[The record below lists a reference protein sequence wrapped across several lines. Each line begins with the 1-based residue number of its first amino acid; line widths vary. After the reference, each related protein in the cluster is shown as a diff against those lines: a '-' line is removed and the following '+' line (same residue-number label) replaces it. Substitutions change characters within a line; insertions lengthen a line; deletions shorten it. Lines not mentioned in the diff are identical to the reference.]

1 MLDNIYIV
9 IGFIVGALVIIVI
22 FNAVLS
28 MYRKVPPNKALIVT
42 GFRGKRVVAGGG
54 TIVIPLVEQASELSL
69 EARII
74 EIKSPEILTRD
85 KVPLAVEAV
94 ATVKIGSEAQDI
106 LRASERFLGKS
117 DQEIDKNIKEIL
129 EGHTR
134 EVIAR
139 TSLQQLLH
147 DRESVV
153 SEVNKSAVTDLQ
165 KLGLVIDAFT
175 IKDIVDTRGAIR
187 LALSSLIID
196 VTTPKILTSDKIP
209 VSVNAT
215 AAVKFNLDDLEKAGG
230 RFLNK
235 KPEEVIS
242 SIREI
247 LEGKTR
253 EVIAAVSLEKL
264 LHEREEIVKKVEE
277 AIKDDFAKMGLI
289 LDTFAIKDIGDP
301 EKAIEFRVAP
311 QIKEQ
316 ETQARMKQA
325 ELEKTAKNYE
335 VEQALEIAK
344 RQAET
349 DKDKRVFTAQ
359 QDAEAKSQE
368 AKQLAEARKAAAE
381 ADAQAAEKEAEANQR
396 KQVAQ
401 IEADV
406 KVSEERR
413 KAEAKR
419 AEADMAYHITEKEKQ
434 IELQNLEAMR
444 KEKELEATVKK
455 PAEAERFKIEQLA
468 EAEKLRQIV
477 LAQAEA
483 EKIKLAG
490 QAEAEAIKA
499 KGLAEAEITE
509 AQGMAIAKAMMKKAE
524 AWRLYN
530 NAAIAE
536 IMIERL
542 PEIAEKVSAPLN
554 RVDKVIMIGGSNGA
568 GFSNLTK
575 DIAGTVATVPEVLK
589 NLTGFDIIEAIKSIQ
604 QNPTYS
610 KQQLQQQS
618 QQQSFSTTTTQ
629 SAQQQT
635 IKPNIPP
642 SNPNIK

>member
-1 MLDNIYIV
+1 MELPILV
-9 IGFIVGALVIIVI
+9 IGLGIVFFVVGIVFYFVIT
-22 FNAVLS
+22 L
-28 MYRKVPPNKALIVT
+28 YRRVPPNKALIIT
-42 GFRGKRVVAGGG
+42 GWGGKKVVVGGG
-54 TIVIPLVEQASELSL
+54 TVVIPLLQTAQELSL

-74 EIKSPEILTRD
+74 DIRSPQILTLD
-85 KVPLAVEAV
+85 KVPLSVEAV
-94 ATVKIGSEAQDI
+94 ATVKIDSSNNANI
-106 LRASERFLGKS
+106 LSAAERFLGKS

-139 TSLQQLLH
+139 TRLQQLLH
-147 DRESVV
+147 DRDTFIQ
-153 SEVNKSAVTDLQ
+153 EVNKSAAKDLGT
-165 KLGLVIDAFT
+165 LGLKIDAFT
-175 IKDIVDTRGAIR
+175 IKDILDPIGSIK
-187 LALSSLIID
+187 LALTSLIID
-196 VTTPKILTSDKIP
+196 VTTAKILTADKIP
-209 VSVNAT
+209 VSVSAT
-215 AAVKFNLDDLEKAGG
+215 AAVKFNLSDLEKAGE
-230 RFLNK
+230 RFLNQK
-235 KPEEVIS
+235 SDQVIA

-253 EVIAAVSLEKL
+253 EVIAAVNLEEL
-264 LHEREEIVKKVEE
+264 LHKREEIVKKVEE

-325 ELEKTAKNYE
+325 ELEKVAKNYE
-335 VEQALEIAK
+335 LEQALEIAK

-349 DKDKRVFTAQ
+349 EKEKRIYTAQ
-359 QDAEAKSQE
+359 QDAEARARE
-368 AKQLAEARKAAAE
+368 AEQLAAARKAAAE
-381 ADAQAAEKEAEANQR
+381 ADAQAAEKEAEADQR
-396 KQVAQ
+396 KRVAQ
-401 IEADV
+401 IEADIR
-406 KVSEERR
+406 VSEER
-413 KAEAKR
+413 KTAEAKK
-419 AEADMAYHITEKEKQ
+419 AEADMAYYLTEKEKQ

-468 EAEKLRQIV
+468 EAERIRQIA

-483 EKIKLAG
+483 EKIKLSG

-509 AQGMAIAKAMMKKAE
+509 AQGVAIAKAMMKKAE
-524 AWRLYN
+524 AWRMYN

-536 IMIERL
+536 IVIEKL
-542 PEIAEKVSAPLN
+542 PEIAEKVANPLN
-554 RVDKVIMIGGSNGA
+554 KIERVIMIGGGNGA

-589 NLTGFDIIEAIKSIQ
+589 NLTGLDLIEILKNLSQ
-604 QNPTYS
+604 QTPQSTQQTQTTS
-610 KQQLQQQS
+610 QQLS
-618 QQQSFSTTTTQ
+618 QG
-629 SAQQQT
+629 T
-635 IKPNIPP
+635 IKPPQ
-642 SNPNIK
+642 IK

>member
-1 MLDNIYIV
+1 MELPILV
-9 IGFIVGALVIIVI
+9 VALGVAFFVFGII
-22 FNAVLS
+22 FYFAVTL
-28 MYRKVPPNKALIVT
+28 YRRVPPNKALIVT
-42 GFRGKRVVAGGG
+42 GWGGKRVVVGGG
-54 TIVIPLVEQASELSL
+54 TTVLPLVQSAQELSL

-74 EIKSPEILTRD
+74 DIKSPQILTLD
-85 KVPLAVEAV
+85 KVPLSVEAV
-94 ATVKIGSEAQDI
+94 ATVKIDSSNNANI
-106 LRASERFLGKS
+106 LSAAERFLGKS

-139 TSLQQLLH
+139 TRLQQLLH
-147 DRESVV
+147 DRDTFIQ
-153 SEVNKSAVTDLQ
+153 EVNKSAAKDLGT
-165 KLGLVIDAFT
+165 LGLKIDAFT
-175 IKDIVDTRGAIR
+175 IKDILDPIGSIK
-187 LALSSLIID
+187 LALTSLIID
-196 VTTPKILTSDKIP
+196 VTTAKILTADKIP
-209 VSVNAT
+209 VSVSAT
-215 AAVKFNLDDLEKAGG
+215 AAVKFNLSDLEKAGE
-230 RFLNK
+230 RFLNQK
-235 KPEEVIS
+235 SDQVIA

-253 EVIAAVSLEKL
+253 EVIAAVNLEEL
-264 LHEREEIVKKVEE
+264 LHKREEIVKKVEE

-325 ELEKTAKNYE
+325 ELEKIAKNYE
-335 VEQALEIAK
+335 LEQALEIAK

-349 DKDKRVFTAQ
+349 EKEKRIYTAQ
-359 QDAEAKSQE
+359 QDAEARARE
-368 AKQLAEARKAAAE
+368 AEQLAAARKAAAE
-381 ADAQAAEKEAEANQR
+381 ADAQAAEKEAEADQR
-396 KQVAQ
+396 KRVAQ
-401 IEADV
+401 IEADIR
-406 KVSEERR
+406 VSEER
-413 KAEAKR
+413 KTAEAKK
-419 AEADMAYHITEKEKQ
+419 AEADMAYYLTEKEKQ

-468 EAEKLRQIV
+468 EAERIRQIA

-483 EKIKLAG
+483 EKIKLSG

-509 AQGMAIAKAMMKKAE
+509 AQGIAIAKAMMKKAE
-524 AWRLYN
+524 AWRMYN

-536 IMIERL
+536 IVIEKL
-542 PEIAEKVSAPLN
+542 PEIAEKVANPLN
-554 RVDKVIMIGGSNGA
+554 KIERVIMIGGGNGA

-589 NLTGFDIIEAIKSIQ
+589 NLTGLDLIEILKNLSQ
-604 QNPTYS
+604 QTPQSTQQTQTTS
-610 KQQLQQQS
+610 QQLS
-618 QQQSFSTTTTQ
+618 QG
-629 SAQQQT
+629 T
-635 IKPNIPP
+635 IKPPQ
-642 SNPNIK
+642 IK

>member
-1 MLDNIYIV
+1 MFGLGTGFFTIGV
-9 IGFIVGALVIIVI
+9 IILVIILIVI
-22 FNAVLS
+22 INALLN
-28 MYRKVPPNKALIVT
+28 MYRKVPPNRALIVT

-54 TIVIPLVEQASELSL
+54 TIVFPLLEQASELSL

-74 EIKSPEILTRD
+74 DIKSPEILTRD

-94 ATVKIGSEAQDI
+94 ATVKIGSLQDDI
-106 LRASERFLGKS
+106 IKASERFLGKT

-153 SEVNKSAVTDLQ
+153 AEVNKSAVSDFQ
-165 KLGLVIDAFT
+165 KLGLIIDAYT
-175 IKDIVDTRGAIR
+175 IKDIVDTRGSIK

-209 VSVNAT
+209 VSVSAT

-235 KPEEVIS
+235 KSDEVIS

-253 EVIAAVSLEKL
+253 EVIAAVTLEKL

-335 VEQALEIAK
+335 LEQALEIAK
-344 RQAET
+344 RQSET
-349 DKDKRVFTAQ
+349 EKEKRVFTAQ
-359 QDAEAKSQE
+359 QDAEAKAQE

-401 IEADV
+401 IEADIR
-406 KVSEERR
+406 VSEERR

-419 AEADMAYHITEKEKQ
+419 AEADMAYYIIEKEKQ

-444 KEKELEATVKK
+444 KEKELDATVKK

-468 EAEKLRQIV
+468 EAEKLRQIA

-490 QAEAEAIKA
+490 QAEAESIKA

-536 IMIERL
+536 IMIEKL

-589 NLTGFDIIEAIKSIQ
+589 NLTGFDIIEAIKAIQ
-604 QNPTYS
+604 QGSATTS
-610 KQQLQQQS
+610 TTTQTTTTAQSQQLQQLQR
-618 QQQSFSTTTTQ
+618 
-629 SAQQQT
+629 
-635 IKPNIPP
+635 PNIPP